1 MAVAKEQ
8 IRQIISENNISS
20 VADVYTLLK
29 DKMEEKIA
37 LKDKPTLTIE
47 EASSLYNIGEHK
59 LRELTDFDTCNFV
72 LYVGRKRLIK
82 RKQFDDYIAR
92 AFSI

>member
-1 MAVAKEQ
+1 MEMKE
-8 IRQIISENNISS
+8 R
-20 VADVYTLLK
+20 
-29 DKMEEKIA
+29 IA

-47 EASSLYNIGEHK
+47 EAAFLYNIGEHK
-59 LRELTDFDTCNFV
+59 LRELTDSDTCNFV

>member
-1 MAVAKEQ
+1 ME
-8 IRQIISENNISS
+8 
-20 VADVYTLLK
+20 
-29 DKMEEKIA
+29 MEERIA

-47 EASSLYNIGEHK
+47 EAAFLYNIGEHK
-59 LRELTDFDTCNFV
+59 LRELTDSDTCNFV